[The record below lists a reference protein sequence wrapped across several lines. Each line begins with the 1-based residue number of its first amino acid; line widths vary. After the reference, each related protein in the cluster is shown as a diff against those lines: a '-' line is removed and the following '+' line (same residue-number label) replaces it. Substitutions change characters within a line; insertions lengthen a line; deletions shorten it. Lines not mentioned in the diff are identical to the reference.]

1 MVYLYQKQGKRGYKM
16 KIVKASTA
24 LGKRLIQTG
33 QRWEGTFLNQVYD
46 KWSAEKEEAWNKC
59 WYEYC
64 NTEGAEQFGICSHN
78 TFNFTVS
85 WFTPKGM
92 RLETSK
98 NSYLVVFDE

>member
-1 MVYLYQKQGKRGYKM
+1 MRV
-16 KIVKASTA
+16 VKASTA
-24 LGKRLIQTG
+24 LGKKLIQIGT
-33 QRWEGTFLNQVYD
+33 QWQGTFLNQVYD

-59 WYEYC
+59 YDEYC
-64 NTEGAEQFGICSHN
+64 NTEGAQQFGICSHN
-78 TFNFTVS
+78 NFSFTVS